1 MSVAI
6 VAALARA
13 PLFQGIAP
21 DDLERI
27 ASSVRES
34 TVARAEALFNRG
46 EPCNGTHF
54 LLAGQIKLTFVSA
67 QGTEKV
73 VEIIRAGQT
82 FGEALMFMERPYIV
96 SAVALQDSR
105 VLFIPKAAIF
115 GEMERDARFSRRMI
129 AGLSQRLHQMMQEI
143 ESLSLQSG
151 RERVVGY
158 LLRGEGEGDGGEGVA
173 HGSLA
178 VTLPTTK
185 GTLASR
191 LNLTQEHFSRIL
203 HELGAAGLIEVDGRT
218 IRIVDLDRLRDNAG

>member
-1 MSVAI
+1 MSAAI

-13 PLFQGIAP
+13 PLFQGFAP
-21 DDLERI
+21 EDLERI
-27 ASSVRES
+27 VSGVRES
-34 TVARAEALFNRG
+34 TVARGESLFNRG
-46 EPCNGTHF
+46 EPCNGTH
-54 LLAGQIKLTFVSA
+54 LLLGGQIKLNFVSA

-105 VLFIPKAAIF
+105 VLFIPKQAIF

-158 LLRGEGEGDGGEGVA
+158 LLRGEGDGGEGVS
-173 HGSLA
+173 HGPLT

-203 HELGAAGLIEVDGRT
+203 HDLGAAGLIKVDGLT
-218 IRIVDLDRLRDNAG
+218 IRILDLDRLRDNAG